1 MNKFSKICIIDD
13 DELVH
18 ELWRKVFKYK
28 NIDVI
33 DMYDYPKEKELM
45 RMRANKDSLYLID
58 LDLRDIKNGL
68 DLIEEIG
75 GQKNSILVTGHS
87 ISGSV
92 ENRAKLLSVKILQKQ
107 FIDLIEVN

>member
-1 MNKFSKICIIDD
+1 
-13 DELVH
+13 
-18 ELWRKVFKYK
+18 
-28 NIDVI
+28 
-33 DMYDYPKEKELM
+33 MYDYPKEKELM
-45 RMRANKDSLYLID
+45 RMKANKDSLYLID